1 MNLSLPVHTLE
12 KKHLLSISDLSVPE
26 IEGIFK
32 TADSFL
38 DLSSR
43 SVRKVPSLRGKIIV
57 NLFYEPSTRTR
68 TSFEIAGKR
77 LSADVINITTTQSSV
92 VKGESLLDTVRTIEA
107 LGADGIVIRHSASGV
122 PQWIA
127 KQVGCHVINAGDGL
141 REHPTQ
147 ALLDL
152 FTIQKRK
159 KKLSGLTVAIVGDVL
174 HSRVAR
180 SNIIA
185 MQMMEMNVRV
195 VGPPTLIP
203 KEARKWGLEVFHT
216 LREGLDQAD
225 VIMLL
230 RLQLERQA
238 SGYIPSIEEY
248 SRLFGLSPEKLS
260 WAAPDAIVL
269 HPGPVNRGIEI
280 QGEEMFADR
289 SAVLDQVH
297 HGVAIR
303 MAILY
308 LLMAGGRPEEDNR
321 APA

>member
-1 MNLSLPVHTLE
+1 MNLILPAHTLE

-26 IEGIFK
+26 IEGIFQ

-43 SVRKVPSLRGKIIV
+43 SVRKVPSLRGRIIV
-57 NLFYEPSTRTR
+57 NLFYEASTRTR

-107 LGADGIVIRHSASGV
+107 LGADGIVIRHSSSGV

-127 KQVGCHVINAGDGL
+127 KQTGCHVINAVDGL

-185 MQMMEMNVRV
+185 MQMMGMKVRV

-203 KEARKWGLEVFHT
+203 REAQKWGVEVFHN
-216 LREGLDQAD
+216 LREGLAKTD

-248 SRLFGLSPEKLS
+248 SRLFGLSPQKLA
-260 WAAPDAIVL
+260 WANSDAIVL

-280 QGEEMFADR
+280 QEEEMFADR

-308 LLMAGGRPEEDNR
+308 LLMAGGRPEEENR

>member
-1 MNLSLPVHTLE
+1 MNLPLPIHTLE

-26 IEGIFK
+26 IEGVFK

-43 SVRKVPSLRGKIIV
+43 SVRKVPSLRGRIIV
-57 NLFYEPSTRTR
+57 NLFYEASTRTR

-107 LGADGIVIRHSASGV
+107 LGADGIVIRHSSSGV
-122 PQWIA
+122 PQWIS
-127 KQVGCHVINAGDGL
+127 KQVNCHVINAGDGL

-180 SNIIA
+180 SNMIA
-185 MQMMEMNVRV
+185 MQMMGMKVRV

-203 KEARKWGLEVFHT
+203 REAKQWGVDVFHS

-260 WAAPDAIVL
+260 WAAPNAIVL

-280 QGEEMFADR
+280 QGEEMFSDR

-308 LLMAGGRPEEDNR
+308 LLMAGGRPEEENR